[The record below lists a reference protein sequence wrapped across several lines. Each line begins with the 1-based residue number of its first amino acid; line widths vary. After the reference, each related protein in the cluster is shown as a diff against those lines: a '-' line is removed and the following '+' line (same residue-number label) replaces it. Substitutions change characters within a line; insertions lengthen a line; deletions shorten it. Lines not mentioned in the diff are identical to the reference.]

1 MQDTQPLRA
10 ATRASGLIF
19 VACILF
25 AGTCEATEQVSLNF
39 DTYLAEG
46 YRQVAGAA
54 VRVGAHASLLSYY
67 KKRSADAANGRAIVP
82 QVPNADELDPWT
94 LREANFARNE
104 LIESLRSG
112 SSQRQPLLAAIAQVN
127 FDCWV
132 MPLPRQTGIPD
143 GDECRR
149 RFYFAF
155 AGLSRPNQPAPPGPT
170 VEIVQTTSAA
180 NGEVPELPKS
190 VSAPPVK
197 IILRPAAADSGANAD
212 PHTVVVDSCDYECLN
227 LAFIGPAAERLISE
241 LRVGEGQ
248 ESARHSGQGAIIG
261 VSTGAAG
268 SAPSSTSV
276 DAPGSASTDTG
287 PAAAAGGGATVTGS
301 SGGLGA
307 GGGPSIGGSGGGL
320 GVGGG
325 LGIGGSRGGLGIG
338 GSGGGL
344 GVGGGG
350 PGGGGNGNGKGRGKQ

>member
-10 ATRASGLIF
+10 ATRTSGLIF

-25 AGTCEATEQVSLNF
+25 AGSSEATEQVSLNF

-46 YRQVAGAA
+46 YRQIAGAA

-67 KKRSADAANGRAIVP
+67 KKRSADAANGGTIVP

-104 LIESLRSG
+104 LVESLRSG
-112 SSQRQPLLAAIAQVN
+112 SSRRQPLLAAIAQVN

-155 AGLSRPNQPAPPGPT
+155 SGLSRPNQPAPPGPT
-170 VEIVQTTSAA
+170 VEIVQTASAA
-180 NGEVPELPKS
+180 TGEAPELPKS
-190 VSAPPVK
+190 VSAPPAK
-197 IILRPAAADSGANAD
+197 IILKPAAADSGASAD
-212 PHTVVVDSCDYECLN
+212 PHTVVVDSCDDDCLN

-241 LRVGEGQ
+241 LRVGDGQ
-248 ESARHSGQGAIIG
+248 NSVSRSGQGATIG

-276 DAPGSASTDTG
+276 NAPGSASTDTG
-287 PAAAAGGGATVTGS
+287 PAAAAGDGATVTGSIGTSSSGTGS

-307 GGGPSIGGSGGGL
+307 GGG
-320 GVGGG
+320 
-325 LGIGGSRGGLGIG
+325 
-338 GSGGGL
+338 L

-350 PGGGGNGNGKGRGKQ
+350 MR

>member
-25 AGTCEATEQVSLNF
+25 AAASEATQQVSLNF

-82 QVPNADELDPWT
+82 QVPNVDELDPWT

-132 MPLPRQTGIPD
+132 MPLPRQTGQ
-143 GDECRR
+143 G
-149 RFYFAF
+149 RFTA
-155 AGLSRPNQPAPPGPT
+155 NPP
-170 VEIVQTTSAA
+170 
-180 NGEVPELPKS
+180 
-190 VSAPPVK
+190 
-197 IILRPAAADSGANAD
+197 
-212 PHTVVVDSCDYECLN
+212 
-227 LAFIGPAAERLISE
+227 
-241 LRVGEGQ
+241 
-248 ESARHSGQGAIIG
+248 
-261 VSTGAAG
+261 
-268 SAPSSTSV
+268 
-276 DAPGSASTDTG
+276 
-287 PAAAAGGGATVTGS
+287 
-301 SGGLGA
+301 
-307 GGGPSIGGSGGGL
+307 
-320 GVGGG
+320 
-325 LGIGGSRGGLGIG
+325 
-338 GSGGGL
+338 
-344 GVGGGG
+344 
-350 PGGGGNGNGKGRGKQ
+350 